1 MDVFSTLMKKKLAD
15 KYVEPNN
22 IVGTHKAPIEGGEV
36 LGEAPG
42 DAVGEATGEVFGEA
56 PGEVIGEAPGGSEV
70 QEVTDQGERAPTK
83 NPIKRLKGKATLKPR
98 VTCSAC
104 EFVGIEGK
112 EMEMHIKKKHPTFD
126 CNQCTYKCTLKIVL
140 KRHKNS
146 QHNHKCSSCE
156 FSGSTKSA
164 LNIHTQA
171 QHKNLGGLLENSI
184 GFMIMNK
191 EPNDEV
197 DENVVDDEATEIN
210 TRKKKN
216 KMRVSQKTS
225 GGES

>member
-15 KYVEPNN
+15 KYVDPNN
-22 IVGTHKAPIEGGEV
+22 IVGTHKAPIEGGEVLGEAPGGDEVLGEATGDALGEATGEV

-112 EMEMHIKKKHPTFD
+112 EMEMHVKKKHPTFD

-140 KRHKNS
+140 KRLETPLIILK
-146 QHNHKCSSCE
+146 QFSS
-156 FSGSTKSA
+156 
-164 LNIHTQA
+164 
-171 QHKNLGGLLENSI
+171 
-184 GFMIMNK
+184 
-191 EPNDEV
+191 
-197 DENVVDDEATEIN
+197 
-210 TRKKKN
+210 
-216 KMRVSQKTS
+216 
-225 GGES
+225 